1 MPKKKLTKAQVKS
14 KLGSMLKLH
23 RIMMIDKWDHGSD
36 SFVPMSMGSMVT
48 LAETIQRS
56 RKRVK

>member
-1 MPKKKLTKAQVKS
+1 MAKKLSKAAVKS
-14 KLGSMLKLH
+14 KLKSMLKLH
-23 RIMMIDKWDHGSD
+23 RMMMIDKWDHGSE

-56 RKRVK
+56 KKRIK